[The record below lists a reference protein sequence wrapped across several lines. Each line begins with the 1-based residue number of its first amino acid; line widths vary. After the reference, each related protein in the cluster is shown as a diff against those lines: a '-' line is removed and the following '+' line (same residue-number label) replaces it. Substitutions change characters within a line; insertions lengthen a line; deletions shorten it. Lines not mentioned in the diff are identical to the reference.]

1 VLVHSLH
8 SPYSHIQT
16 TAASPPLLQR
26 PRFGDQLPVSA
37 NGVIPDIH
45 LTAFLT
51 NINAFLSA
59 GRDNSPIR
67 VLSPM
72 KSVVNAVT
80 NILGDVRSNS
90 RRHSDPEG
98 VHALE
103 QRVEATLSNL
113 VAVSETHATSAGL
126 SPVDLLDAAAR
137 RVSAA
142 VTDLGGVVLLR
153 HATKA
158 EQELFAPTSVGM
170 ATRFTPGPR
179 NVEEVQPS
187 VAYQRDTNEASWRR
201 DEWEPA
207 SDEQE
212 QLTHS
217 ELRSNDSSGPQDAWT
232 ELRVRLLSSD
242 PYTLS
247 DSRRVVF

>member
-1 VLVHSLH
+1 
-8 SPYSHIQT
+8 
-16 TAASPPLLQR
+16 
-26 PRFGDQLPVSA
+26 
-37 NGVIPDIH
+37 VIPDIH

-103 QRVEATLSNL
+103 QRVEATLSSL
-113 VAVSETHATSAGL
+113 VAASETHATSAGL

-142 VTDLGGVVLLR
+142 VTDLGRVVLLR

-158 EQELFAPTSVGM
+158 EQELFAPTFVGT

-179 NVEEVQPS
+179 TVEEVQPS

-212 QLTHS
+212 PLTHS

-242 PYTLS
+242 LNPLS